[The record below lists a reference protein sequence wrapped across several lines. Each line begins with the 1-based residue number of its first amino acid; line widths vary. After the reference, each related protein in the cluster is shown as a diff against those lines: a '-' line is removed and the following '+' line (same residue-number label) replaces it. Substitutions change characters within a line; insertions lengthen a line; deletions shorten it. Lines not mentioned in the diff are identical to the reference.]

1 MALASDSPE
10 HSNRI
15 CFRDPIS
22 SSHPGSLHNPS
33 GLDVDQLL
41 ISRSV
46 LYLPDSILA
55 VITALL
61 ISNGLPAVVQIGWG
75 LVRDIKEVLKNSK
88 ESK

>member
-1 MALASDSPE
+1 MALASDRPE
-10 HSNRI
+10 HSKRI
-15 CFRDPIS
+15 CFRDPVS
-22 SSHPGSLHNPS
+22 PLHPGSLHRPS

-61 ISNGLPAVVQIGWG
+61 FSNRLPAVVQIGWG
-75 LVRDIKEVLKNSK
+75 FERDMKEVLKNSK
-88 ESK
+88 ESM